1 MMNFATTPTMKPMT
15 IVQMMRIEKGPPKR
29 AAEIQRKPVP

>member
-15 IVQMMRIEKGPPKR
+15 IVQMMRIEKGRP
-29 AAEIQRKPVP
+29 AEAGR